1 PRPWG
6 SRSRPHL
13 ADAALECVRR
23 GALEQGGGPGQRLG
37 HTAGGI
43 GHRSALSQALR
54 HLLLVG
60 ARGPLR
66 LESEGQAREARRS
79 RGAMRAEP
87 LSADPRA
94 LRMIAIAP
102 RDLALLVGITFIWG
116 LNIILSKIGVTHIP
130 PILFTFLR
138 FAILAVILVPLLRV
152 RAGQMSALVVA
163 ALLSGGLHFAL
174 SFAGLRLAENV
185 SSVAIAGQLGV
196 PITTLLS
203 VALLGEVVRW
213 RRWTGILLAF

>member
-1 PRPWG
+1 
-6 SRSRPHL
+6 
-13 ADAALECVRR
+13 
-23 GALEQGGGPGQRLG
+23 
-37 HTAGGI
+37 
-43 GHRSALSQALR
+43 
-54 HLLLVG
+54 
-60 ARGPLR
+60 
-66 LESEGQAREARRS
+66 
-79 RGAMRAEP
+79 
-87 LSADPRA
+87 
-94 LRMIAIAP
+94 
-102 RDLALLVGITFIWG
+102 
-116 LNIILSKIGVTHIP
+116 IGVTHIP

-203 VALLGEVVRW
+203 VALLGDVVRW
-213 RRWTGILLAF
+213 RRWSGILLAFAGVIIMSFDPQIGGRWQSLALVVASAF